1 MNSVTSSP
9 AFNGPLPAF
18 LKVAGLRPDTLIK
31 KGELIELKMERV
43 YESEEAIPGI
53 FAKASDDSEMLV
65 QFKKFA
71 EELKQIAP
79 KAKDF
84 LYFSAIMMHAAEAAL
99 LDKDGSLK
107 KDAKGHDIT
116 SSWEKKGDSWRWA
129 CSDPSLKPY
138 KNSNNDIFP
147 EEELIKAHKKWVGR
161 PLCLDHKSSSVDM
174 IRGVIVD
181 TYYDRAK
188 KRVVAL
194 CALDKINYP
203 DLARK
208 VSTGVAASVSMGTA
222 VGKAICTETGC
233 HRVARVEADFCE
245 HMRKKN
251 GYGEINIDLSPIE
264 LSIVVNGADPQA
276 KIKHIVAAADSI
288 ARYVEMKQNQI
299 EKLAE
304 DETRDIE
311 LAKEVI
317 EGLQATESTLL
328 DLRKKVEQLK
338 GNEEAEQVRHEQGHA
353 DDETAAKS
361 AEASKDLTKQ
371 IVPMINSM
379 LERLG
384 HLDEKL
390 NKLAETEETKMT
402 QKNAYFQGAGGVN
415 EPTPGKPKYEKEE
428 ADSIRNN
435 QDKHMESPQDVG
447 SVDGLFPGD
456 EQKKK
461 ELLRAAEA
469 QQRELKRQAALK
481 QVSEALQ
488 KGAYYQGA
496 GGANEPTP
504 GKAKYPKEE
513 ADKIRDTEDKQQVG
527 APPFPNVG
535 KLDGLYDK
543 DLEAKK
549 KLLRAKLTAKFVK
562 AANQKDGTLNYGESR
577 WQVYADDKLIM
588 TATVNEI
595 SGNKPDQMYA
605 GIATKEFGRDL
616 IARIKSEGFEKAASL
631 YKGAQALGGAAPAP
645 AAPLP
650 GGAGSPMADPLADAG
665 APPAGGDAGMDQ
677 GKSGDPKEM
686 ISDISHQLSNLAAD
700 LAQADEAL
708 NEAPAN
714 ELQSFDQLAGG
725 APPGGEGMA
734 AATASTSTLIGM
746 QKQLSRAL
754 VQGVKQ
760 TQAEVKDHLEE
771 LKLAHALVSDV
782 SIMKEASAEKK
793 QTIGTMV
800 KDASDDAKRTL
811 ADGVKLMGAVI
822 KYARGTQSLVK
833 RANKEI
839 ALMKTAQF
847 TPSGHPGDPLDPTL
861 PGQAGGAGYTAP
873 KPAAKPAAK
882 PAPKPAAPA
891 APAAKPKLPS
901 EMSFD
906 ELVAQRGPT
915 PARDQMLGAV
925 KGRGGQVAQ
934 QPQMLANPTGTMNVD
949 PNVPQG
955 QKADDGGTSADTN
968 EANVLFG
975 EELEAWLDK
984 HLTPEQKDALKK
996 AKEEKKEN
1004 KDKGDLKV
1012 SPEGGMEGTPEEVGK
1027 AMKEKDAAAFD
1038 LNTKEGRMAYR
1049 TKLAEKGL
1057 TFSDMLTKA
1066 HGKGGFT
1073 TQLDVKPTGD
1083 LAKVETLEETH
1094 KAMMDIAQ
1102 APPKVRKQ
1110 AEEIQRYVAAGTINP
1125 ETDFDGLIAQGLDS
1139 DAVKYWKAYWGQAK
1153 DGGGEFGAK
1162 MVQDYSNKKVAEEK
1176 ESYKVK
1182 VLRCFAL
1189 ANEMAEKEMIGKDAS
1204 SINTQVNE
1212 MMVWNDESFDSLKK
1226 IVSRQGVV
1234 KKASALPQVGML
1246 GVPDLHIPAP
1256 EAEPTDLRTKLEACF
1271 ATGVFKP
1278 RW

>member
-1 MNSVTSSP
+1 MNSAISLPTSNAS
-9 AFNGPLPAF
+9 LPAF
-18 LKVAGLRPDTLIK
+18 LKIAELRPNTLIK
-31 KGELIELKMERV
+31 RGEAIQFNTERV
-43 YESEEAIPGI
+43 YESEHVIPGI
-53 FAKASDDSEMLV
+53 FSKVSDDSEMLI

-71 EELKQIAP
+71 EELRQIAP

-99 LDKDGSLK
+99 LNDDGSLK
-107 KDAKGHDIT
+107 KDASGQELT
-116 SSWEKKGDSWRWA
+116 ATWEKRGESWKWN
-129 CSDPSLKPY
+129 CSDSNVRPY

-181 TYYDRAK
+181 TYYDRNK

-222 VGKAICTETGC
+222 VGKAICTENGC
-233 HRVARVEADFCE
+233 HRVARVEADFCD
-245 HMRKKN
+245 HMRKKS

-276 KIKHIVAAADSI
+276 KIRYIVAAADSI
-288 ARYVEMKQNQI
+288 ARYVNMKQD
-299 EKLAE
+299 ELHKLAE

-311 LAKEVI
+311 LSKEVV
-317 EGLQATESTLL
+317 EGLEQARAMLL
-328 DLRKKVEQLK
+328 QLQTKVEQLQ
-338 GNEEAEQVRHEQGHA
+338 GNEEAEQERHEQQTGT
-353 DDETAAKS
+353 ETS
-361 AEASKDLTKQ
+361 VAEASQDLTIKQ
-371 IVPMINSM
+371 VVPMINSIM
-379 LERLG
+379 KSLG
-384 HLDEKL
+384 QLDEKF
-390 NKLAETEETKMT
+390 NKLVTTKETQMT
-402 QKNAYFQGAGGVN
+402 QKNAYFQGPGGVN

-435 QDKHMESPQDVG
+435 QDKHMESPQDTG
-447 SVDGLFPGD
+447 PVDGLFPGD

-461 ELLRAAEA
+461 ELLRAAEV

-481 QVSEALQ
+481 RVNEVLQ

-513 ADKIRDTEDKQQVG
+513 ADKIRNTEDKHQVG
-527 APPFPNVG
+527 APPFPGVG

-543 DLEAKK
+543 DLETKK
-549 KLLRAKLTAKFVK
+549 KLLRAKLTAKFIK
-562 AANQKDGTLNYGESR
+562 AAKSDGTLDLGESR
-577 WQVYADDKLIM
+577 WQVYADDKLVM

-595 SGNKPDQMYA
+595 TGKKAESLYSSV
-605 GIATKEFGRDL
+605 ATREFGRDL
-616 IARIKSEGFEKAASL
+616 IAKIKTEGFEKAASL

-650 GGAGSPMADPLADAG
+650 GGAGSPMVEPMGEDPLAMPGEDAG
-665 APPAGGDAGMDQ
+665 LDQ

-686 ISDISHQLSNLAAD
+686 IADISHQLSNLSAD
-700 LAQADEAL
+700 LAQANDAL

-714 ELQSFDQLAGG
+714 ELQDFDQLAGAG
-725 APPGGEGMA
+725 AESALPA
-734 AATASTSTLIGM
+734 AAASETATLINM
-746 QKQLSRAL
+746 QKKLSQAL
-754 VQGVKQ
+754 VQGIKQ
-760 TQAEVKDHLEE
+760 TCVDIKDHQEE
-771 LKLAHALVSDV
+771 LKLATMLVSDA
-782 SIMKEASAEKK
+782 SIMKEASSEKK
-793 QTIGTMV
+793 QTINTMV
-800 KDASDDAKRTL
+800 KDACDDAKRTL
-811 ADGVKLMGAVI
+811 ADGVKLMGAFV

-839 ALMKTAQF
+839 ALMKKTAQF
-847 TPSGHPGDPLDPTL
+847 APSGQPGDPLDPTL
-861 PGQAGGAGYTAP
+861 PGQPSGAAYTAP
-873 KPAAKPAAK
+873 KTMGPNLGPAKPGDPKAILPKTKAPVQPTK
-882 PAPKPAAPA
+882 PQDTATHIKDWPENYGDRSG
-891 APAAKPKLPS
+891 LES
-901 EMSFD
+901 
-906 ELVAQRGPT
+906 
-915 PARDQMLGAV
+915 MLMNNT
-925 KGRGGQVAQ
+925 RESPLGGQFQAPRGQ
-934 QPQMLANPTGTMNVD
+934 GPSGQM
-949 PNVPQG
+949 
-955 QKADDGGTSADTN
+955 ADDGNAADTEVAFN
-968 EANVLFG
+968 EEMQRF
-975 EELEAWLDK
+975 LDK
-984 HLTPEQKDALKK
+984 HYKDDTAKAAAKK
-996 AKEEKKEN
+996 ALEEHKKTEKKDDN
-1004 KDKGDLKV
+1004 KDVGDLKV
-1012 SPEGGMEGTPEEVGK
+1012 SPDGGMEGTPEEVGK
-1027 AMKEKDAAAFD
+1027 AMKEKEASNFN
-1038 LNTKEGRMAYR
+1038 LKTKEGRAAYR

-1094 KAMMDIAQ
+1094 KAMMDVAN

-1110 AEEIQRYVAAGTINP
+1110 AEEIQKYVAAGQINP
-1125 ETDFDGLIAQGLDS
+1125 ATDFEGLIAQGLDA
-1139 DAVKYWKAYWGQAK
+1139 DAVKYWKAYWGQSK
-1153 DGGGEFGAK
+1153 DGGSDFGSK
-1162 MVQDYSNKKVAEEK
+1162 LVQDYSNKKVAEEK

-1182 VLRCFAL
+1182 VLRAFSL

-1212 MMVWNDESFDSLKK
+1212 MLAWNDESFESLKK
-1226 IVSRQGVV
+1226 IVSRSVV

-1246 GVPDLHIPAP
+1246 GVPDMIFPAP
-1256 EAEPTDLRTKLEACF
+1256 EAEQTDLRSKLDACF
-1271 ATGVFKP
+1271 ANSWKP